1 MAGRIWR
8 KRLCTVQWALRT
20 NWAPEEMGS
29 QQWARSESRRDIVD
43 TKYIYNRI
51 AVFTRMGAG
60 LNIHADRH
68 HFAASFLEYSGL
80 SNDRRQRPSSDLVA
94 QSAATFGVER
104 NHTDASATQQDRG
117 RGQSESAR
125 HTQYAQRDVTLRNP
139 LYNAGWS
146 IKQEEY
152 RPLLYIETHFFRNF
166 LVTSFRKLPETS
178 RTFRTILDYSRSFW
192 ILLDRSPAQRS
203 SPEGSLVH
211 AQV

>member
-1 MAGRIWR
+1 MLDPTPTVPFCRI
-8 KRLCTVQWALRT
+8 V
-20 NWAPEEMGS
+20 
-29 QQWARSESRRDIVD
+29 V
-43 TKYIYNRI
+43 
-51 AVFTRMGAG
+51 V
-60 LNIHADRH
+60 
-68 HFAASFLEYSGL
+68 ASFLEYSRLG
-80 SNDRRQRPSSDLVA
+80 NDRRPRLSSDFVV

-152 RPLLYIETHFFRNF
+152 RPLLYIETHFFRNL

-178 RTFRTILDYSRSFW
+178 RTFRTILDYSRSFR
-192 ILLDRSPAQRS
+192 ILLDHSPAQRS
-203 SPEGSLVH
+203 SPNGLIGTCAGGDSPCAAVL
-211 AQV
+211 AQRLIGTCTGPV